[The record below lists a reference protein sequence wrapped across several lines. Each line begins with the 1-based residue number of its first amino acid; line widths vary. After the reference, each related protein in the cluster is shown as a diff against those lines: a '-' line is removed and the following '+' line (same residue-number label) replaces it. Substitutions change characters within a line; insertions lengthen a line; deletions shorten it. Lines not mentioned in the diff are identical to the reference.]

1 MLHKELIHIIHRMK
15 FPSLEVMIHYGI
27 YTIKELDR
35 FAQGLVP
42 KKKPLNILSECTTCA
57 FVYNGPICNNCP

>member
-1 MLHKELIHIIHRMK
+1 MK

-57 FVYNGPICNNCP
+57 FVYNGPTCNNCP